1 MKLAK
6 HRIPESIKL
15 VFCILAFSTIYGYI
29 SDDDYH
35 KAFDIPQV
43 VRYNCDML
51 VGGWHPDVPLKV
63 IEECRKKMK
72 DDTKTH

>member
-1 MKLAK
+1 MIRKY
-6 HRIPESIKL
+6 HIPEGLKL
-15 VFCILAFSTIYGYI
+15 IFFILGFSTVYGLV

-51 VGGWHPDVPLKV
+51 IGGWHPDVPLKV
-63 IEECRKKMK
+63 IEECRKKK
-72 DDTKTH
+72 ANDVKTY

>member
-1 MKLAK
+1 MKLTVYT
-6 HRIPESIKL
+6 IPESIKL
-15 VFCILAFSTIYGYI
+15 VFCILVFSTIYGYI

-51 VGGWHPDVPLKV
+51 IGGWHPDVPLKV
-63 IEECRKKMK
+63 IEECRKKK
-72 DDTKTH
+72 REDAKTY

>member
-1 MKLAK
+1 MKLAE